1 MSLVQREPLLGL
13 LGAVVMEFVI
23 YAPRAQGFQ
32 QIAPDGFREL
42 ARMNCDFSRRRLA
55 LVVADSRRGDKT
67 CWETPKPK
75 HQRSSKLQNNRAG
88 LIQSFGIWKFLGVWI
103 LVFGVSL
110 RLVRHFDHV
119 AVD

>member
-1 MSLVQREPLLGL
+1 MRWLSLIHGGET
-13 LGAVVMEFVI
+13 
-23 YAPRAQGFQ
+23 
-32 QIAPDGFREL
+32 
-42 ARMNCDFSRRRLA
+42 RL
-55 LVVADSRRGDKT
+55 VGKHQNPNT
-67 CWETPKPK
+67 K

-119 AVD
+119 AVAQRLWSAAA